1 MSRPRKSEQERI
13 EDAFYDMDQE
23 SQASMLRTLQ
33 TLHRLKSRQSSDKE
47 TATSESVAVV
57 KTLLDGLERPQ

>member
-23 SQASMLRTLQ
+23 SQVSMLRTLQ
-33 TLHRLKSRQSSDKE
+33 TLHRLKSRQSADKE
-47 TATSESVAVV
+47 LPAPI
-57 KTLLDGLERPQ
+57 TLLDGLERPQ